1 MASTWDRIP
10 QTHRA
15 ILFEQFTDGRDNTKG
30 DLYNIL
36 SLYDDPDMSSEEM
49 YRDISTKLEVR
60 SFREFLEK
68 FQPKVYEFVTG
79 TTDGVP
85 TFNYTTDP
93 QEAKRNNAREIAI
106 TSTYYEMLANMYSQ
120 KGDSGVANIDFN
132 DAKLREILTPKRE
145 FEALCDTRRR
155 IPMLMEKREA
165 ALKRHENTATFDKK
179 LNRIMREAVDQLNNP
194 VVLISIDLDD
204 IGRKI
209 EATDQKLLQLNAPI
223 IDGGDAPKLIIGRPG
238 FDDDGRWILIPPK
251 PSTPDS
257 GEDTDSPSDPD
268 GDNVNKFANKLALYV
283 DKKAPDENEFTKA
296 LIVSAYTGR
305 DLTNPFENMDAAALT
320 EYRGKL
326 VAEKAK
332 LENGFKQAK
341 EEFIRVLSESVQ
353 KLLCVK
359 IFFDHATV
367 KGGDNGRL
375 PKVGLI
381 VANCTADKLVD
392 DKVKKKFESTMR
404 HLGLTELKENKLWF
418 AILPHVLDELDDE
431 EEDVDDFDDEDLFGS
446 DNADAQQKPVKSGT
460 SFSAAKT
467 ILRIMDECK
476 IMTVFNFAPTPK
488 TTFSALNAE
497 TVNELQE
504 TLEPL
509 NFEHAV
515 YALPNFT
522 IMREGTVPLGD
533 GTQEISV
540 PAMYIDAAYVAAGLL
555 IAAQQPDYWTSHG
568 FTAGKEL
575 LPENA
580 CVRIDFESDRIT
592 PALLTKFNRE
602 SSSEWDASLVQ
613 ALTKNRFGFV
623 FDGDERYS
631 ERIGSS
637 LPRTYILNARTLK
650 RENGEY
656 KTIFRTLMNDFVNT
670 WLKFYSK
677 VLTLTGSQVNDF
689 RRAVEEW
696 KTQRKKYKSTDPIN
710 LLLREN
716 EDIIVDGDEVKIVF
730 ADGEER
736 MTIKIVDT
744 TKEATK

>member
-15 ILFEQFTDGRDNTKG
+15 ILFEQFTDGRDTAGN
-30 DLYNIL
+30 LYDIL
-36 SLYDDPDMSSEEM
+36 SLYDDPDMIRNEM

-60 SFREFLEK
+60 SFSEFLEK
-68 FQPKVYEFVTG
+68 FQPKVFEFVTG

-85 TFNYTTDP
+85 MFNYTTNP

-106 TSTYYEMLANMYSQ
+106 TSHTYYEMLANMYSQ

-155 IPMLMEKREA
+155 IPMLMEKRETA
-165 ALKRHENTATFDKK
+165 IKRNENTAVYDKK
-179 LNRIMREAVDQLNNP
+179 LNKTMRDVVDQLKNP
-194 VVLISIDLDD
+194 AALMSIALDD

-209 EATDQKLLQLNAPI
+209 EATDQKLLQLNAPKT
-223 IDGGDAPKLIIGRPG
+223 DGGDAPKLLSGRGG
-238 FDDDGRWILIPPK
+238 FNDDGRWILIPAK
-251 PSTPDS
+251 SSAPDS
-257 GEDTDSPSDPD
+257 DENTDSPSDPD
-268 GDNVNKFANKLALYV
+268 VANKLALYV
-283 DKKAPDENEFTKA
+283 DKKAPDENKFTKA

-305 DLTNPFENMDAAALT
+305 DLTNPFEDMDAAALSK
-320 EYRGKL
+320 YRGEL
-326 VAEKAK
+326 VESKAVI
-332 LENGFKQAK
+332 ESSFKQAK
-341 EEFIRVLSESVQ
+341 EEFIRALSESVQ

-367 KGGDNGRL
+367 KGGDNAKL

-381 VANCTADKLVD
+381 VANCRADKLVD
-392 DKVKKKFESTMR
+392 DKIKKKFESTMR
-404 HLGLTELKENKLWF
+404 HLGLTDLKKKLWF
-418 AILPHVLDELDDE
+418 AILPHVLDDDYSD
-431 EEDVDDFDDEDLFGS
+431 EDEDIEDDEDLFGS
-446 DNADAQQKPVKSGT
+446 GTQRKSVTNGT
-460 SFSAAKT
+460 SFSAAKS

-476 IMTVFNFAPTPK
+476 ITTLFNFVPTDK
-488 TTFSALNAE
+488 TTFAALNPE
-497 TVNELQE
+497 TVNDLQE

-533 GTQEISV
+533 DFNAPKIEV
-540 PAMYIDAAYVAAGLL
+540 PAMYIDAAYVAAGML

-568 FTAGKEL
+568 FTAGQDFL
-575 LPENA
+575 SENA
-580 CVRIDFESDRIT
+580 CARIDFESSRIT
-592 PALLTKFNRE
+592 PAFLTKFNRE
-602 SSSEWDASLVQ
+602 LDTPWNSEVVD
-613 ALTKNRFGFV
+613 ALTKKHFGFV

-656 KTIFRTLMNDFVNT
+656 KTIFRTLMNDFVNA
-670 WLKFYSK
+670 WLKTYSSA
-677 VLTLTGSQVNDF
+677 LMLDGSQVKDF
-689 RRAVEEW
+689 RRTVEDW
-696 KTQRKKYKSTDPIN
+696 KTQCRKYKNSEPIN
-710 LLLREN
+710 LLLRTG
-716 EDIIVDGDEVKIVF
+716 EDIVVDGDEVKIIF
-730 ADGEER
+730 TDGEER
-736 MTIKIVDT
+736 TPIKIVDT
-744 TKEATK
+744 VTKEATK